1 MIDRKTIYYYIGLA
15 TLCVTVVVV
24 LVFYVK
30 PLVAGKSI
38 KISKAPSGQKG
49 GVFKALD
56 YTASTLAIMQ
66 SKNEDKEIILSM
78 NTDRNPFLWYDE
90 IGPKKE
96 NFEHRKK
103 KIRQGP
109 LPKLGMIIVSPKRRI
124 VYLDHKPVYEAQ
136 LDALKGNIIP
146 AALGAMRDASKTGGA
161 LGQVSDR
168 EGNWLAAS
176 LGALNMEQSPEQVV
190 KQLKQID
197 EALTRWQVAVDEHN
211 EANSLPEDTEEYSD
225 LNWENIN

>member
-124 VYLDHKPVYEAQ
+124 VYLDHKPVYEGQQHGGYLVEKIVMNKVTLSNAYGRLQ
-136 LDALKGNIIP
+136 LIAPKNSFGP
-146 AALGAMRDASKTGGA
+146 AKVKRLERSK
-161 LGQVSDR
+161 
-168 EGNWLAAS
+168 
-176 LGALNMEQSPEQVV
+176 
-190 KQLKQID
+190 
-197 EALTRWQVAVDEHN
+197 
-211 EANSLPEDTEEYSD
+211 Y
-225 LNWENIN
+225 